1 MGEDHR
7 ACFWPGGRPWVT
19 IKGGLWLRCI
29 VFRGEGPLDDG
40 NTCDR
45 MGDQSHTIESEE
57 DCCDSR
63 RAHIRGQGE
72 NLFQHGS
79 ALTAFRVHLH
89 NGPTQDNCL
98 SAMPLYSMSDNKKQ

>member
-1 MGEDHR
+1 MAPMGEDHR
-7 ACFWPGGRPWVT
+7 SLFWPGGRPWVT

-57 DCCDSR
+57 GCCDSR

-79 ALTAFRVHLH
+79 ALTAFRVHL
-89 NGPTQDNCL
+89 L
-98 SAMPLYSMSDNKKQ
+98 

>member
-7 ACFWPGGRPWVT
+7 SLFGPGGRPYGNHKREGYGYV
-19 IKGGLWLRCI
+19 I

-79 ALTAFRVHLH
+79 ALTAFRVHLY
-89 NGPTQDNCL
+89 NEP
-98 SAMPLYSMSDNKKQ
+98 

>member
-1 MGEDHR
+1 MGNHK
-7 ACFWPGGRPWVT
+7 GRIMVT
-19 IKGGLWLRCI
+19 LYRLS
-29 VFRGEGPLDDG
+29 GEGPLDDG

-57 DCCDSR
+57 GCCDSR

-79 ALTAFRVHLH
+79 ALTAFRVHLR
-89 NGPTQDNCL
+89 
-98 SAMPLYSMSDNKKQ
+98 